1 LAHHGINSIRVDVEI
16 TNQALCVCT
25 GLEAFVFVCIFNSLD
40 VQRHN
45 QGKCFHAGSGHKNGH
60 SFSTPIEVER
70 PPLNPNSWLRH
81 LPMLFALDVLGEVV
95 DSDTQRE
102 R

>member
-1 LAHHGINSIRVDVEI
+1 MQGVG
-16 TNQALCVCT
+16 TKMGT
-25 GLEAFVFVCIFNSLD
+25 VFL
-40 VQRHN
+40 
-45 QGKCFHAGSGHKNGH
+45 
-60 SFSTPIEVER
+60 TPIEVER